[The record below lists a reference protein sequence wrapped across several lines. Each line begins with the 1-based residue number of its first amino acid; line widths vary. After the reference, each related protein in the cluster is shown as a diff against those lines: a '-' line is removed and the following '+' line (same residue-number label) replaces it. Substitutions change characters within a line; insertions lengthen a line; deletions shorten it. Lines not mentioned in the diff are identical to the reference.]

1 MFTSFSTALSALAAD
16 STAIDVVGNNL
27 ANLNTVGFK
36 DQQAN
41 FQDLFYQMLG
51 TTGAGDPI
59 QQGAGTEVG
68 SVDSNFTNG
77 DLQATGIPTDV
88 AITGNGFFITQGANG
103 AEEFTR
109 AGNFSVNAQGDLV
122 ATNGQNV
129 MGYPAVNGVVNTGQG
144 LTAIQLGQG
153 QISAPL
159 ATSTMDQ
166 TTNLDASAAVGD
178 TYSTPL
184 TVYDSLGNSHVLTFN
199 YTKTGTNAWSYQ
211 ITLPAADTGGT
222 GNPTVV
228 ASGNLTFDSNG
239 NLTAPTGSVTGINVA
254 GLADGAATMKLTWN
268 LTTANGGATMTQVAS
283 QSSTSAT
290 DQNGYA
296 SGTLQSYTINS
307 DGTIS
312 GAFSN
317 GQVQTIGQIALANF
331 ANYQG
336 LELNGGNSYTPTLAS
351 GQPVV
356 GTAGTG
362 GRGTMTGGAVELS
375 NVDISTEFTNLIV
388 VQRGFEANA
397 RMVTTFDSISSD
409 TINLQAT
416 PGN

>member
-1 MFTSFSTALSALAAD
+1 MPLFSIPLSGLTASSDALNII
-16 STAIDVVGNNL
+16 SNNL

-59 QQGAGTEVG
+59 QQGAGTQVG

-77 DLQATGIPTDV
+77 DLQSTGIPTDV
-88 AITGNGFFITQGANG
+88 AITGNGFFVTQGTDG
-103 AEEFTR
+103 AYDFTR

-122 ATNGQNV
+122 TTGGQNV
-129 MGYPAVNGVVNTGQG
+129 MGYAAVNGVVNTGQG
-144 LTAIQLGQG
+144 LTPLQLGQG
-153 QISAPL
+153 QISAPA
-159 ATSTMDQ
+159 ATTTMSQ
-166 TTNLDASAAVGD
+166 STNLDASAAVGS

-228 ASGNLTFDSNG
+228 SSGNLTFNSSG
-239 NLTAPTGSVTGINVA
+239 NLTTPAGNITGISIP
-254 GLADGAATMKLTWN
+254 GLADGAATMGLTWD
-268 LTTANGGATMTQVAS
+268 LSAANGGATLTQVAS
-283 QSSTSAT
+283 ASSTSAT
-290 DQNGYA
+290 NQNGYA
-296 SGTLQSYTINS
+296 SGTLQSYTVNA

-336 LELNGGNSYTPTLAS
+336 LELTGGNNYTATLAS
-351 GQPVV
+351 GQPVI

-362 GRGTMTGGAVELS
+362 GRGTMTGGALELS

-388 VQRGFEANA
+388 VQQGFEANA
-397 RMVTTFDSISSD
+397 RMVTTFDSITQD
-409 TINLQAT
+409 TLNLQAS

>member
-1 MFTSFSTALSALAAD
+1 MPLFSIPLSGLTASSDALNII
-16 STAIDVVGNNL
+16 SNNL

-51 TTGAGDPI
+51 TTGSGDPI

-68 SVDSNFTNG
+68 SVASNFTNG
-77 DLQATGIPTDV
+77 NLQATGIPSDA
-88 AITGNGFFITQGANG
+88 AITGNGFFVTQGANG
-103 AEEFTR
+103 AYEFTR
-109 AGNFSVNAQGDLV
+109 AGDFTVNSEGQLV
-122 ATNGQNV
+122 ASNGENV
-129 MGYPAVNGVVNTGQG
+129 MGYGATNGVVNTGAG

-153 QISAPL
+153 QINPPSA
-159 ATSTMDQ
+159 TTTMDQ
-166 TTNLDASAAVGD
+166 TTNLDAGAAVGD

-184 TVYDSLGNSHVLTFN
+184 TVYDSLGNAHVLTFN
-199 YTKTGTNAWSYQ
+199 YTKTATNAWSYQ
-211 ITLPAADTGGT
+211 VTLPAADTGGT

-228 ASGNLTFDSNG
+228 ATGNLTFDSNG
-239 NLTAPTGSVTGINVA
+239 NLTSPTGSITGISIPK
-254 GLADGAATMKLTWN
+254 LADGAATMNMTWN
-268 LTTANGGATMTQVAS
+268 LTAAGGGATLTQVAS
-283 QSSTSAT
+283 DSSTSAT

-336 LELNGGNSYTPTLAS
+336 LQLDGGNSYTPTLAS
-351 GQPVV
+351 GQPVI

-362 GRGTMTGGAVELS
+362 GRGTLTGGALELS

-409 TINLQAT
+409 TINLQAS

>member
-1 MFTSFSTALSALAAD
+1 MPLFSIPLSGLTASSDALNII
-16 STAIDVVGNNL
+16 SNNL
-27 ANLNTVGFK
+27 ANLNTIGFK

-59 QQGAGTEVG
+59 QMGAGTQVG
-68 SVDSNFTNG
+68 SVASNFSNG
-77 DLQATGIPTDV
+77 NLQATGIPTDV
-88 AITGNGFFITQGANG
+88 AITGNGFFVTQGPNG
-103 AEEFTR
+103 AYEFTR
-109 AGNFSVNAQGDLV
+109 AGNFTVNAQGDLV
-122 ATNGQNV
+122 SPDGQNV
-129 MGYPAVNGVVNTGQG
+129 MGYAAVNGVVNMGAG

-153 QISAPL
+153 QISAPS
-159 ATSTMDQ
+159 ATTTMDQ
-166 TTNLDASAAVGD
+166 TTNLDASANVGD

-228 ASGNLTFDSNG
+228 ASGNLTFDSSG
-239 NLTAPTGSVTGINVA
+239 NLTSPTGSVAGISVA
-254 GLADGAATMKLTWN
+254 GLADGAATMNLTWN
-268 LTTANGGATMTQVAS
+268 LTGANGGATLTQVAS

-296 SGTLQSYTINS
+296 SGTLQNYTINS

-336 LELNGGNSYTPTLAS
+336 LQLMGGNSYQPTLAS
-351 GQPVV
+351 GQPVI
-356 GTAGTG
+356 GAAGTG

-388 VQRGFEANA
+388 VQRGFQANA
-397 RMVTTFDSISSD
+397 RMVTTFDSISND
-409 TINLQAT
+409 TINLQAA

>member
-1 MFTSFSTALSALAAD
+1 MPLFSIPLSGLTASSDALNII
-16 STAIDVVGNNL
+16 SNNL

-51 TTGAGDPI
+51 TTGSGDPI

-68 SVDSNFTNG
+68 SVASNFTNG
-77 DLQATGIPTDV
+77 NLQATGIPTDV
-88 AITGNGFFITQGANG
+88 GITGNGFFVTQGPNG
-103 AEEFTR
+103 AYEFTR
-109 AGNFSVNAQGDLV
+109 AGNFSVNAQGELV

-129 MGYPAVNGVVNTGQG
+129 MGYAAVNGVVNAGQG
-144 LTAIQLGQG
+144 LTPIQLGQG
-153 QISAPL
+153 QISPPS
-159 ATSTMDQ
+159 ATTTMDQ
-166 TTNLDASAAVGD
+166 TTNLDASANVGD

-184 TVYDSLGNSHVLTFN
+184 TVYDSLGNSHVLTFT

-211 ITLPAADTGGT
+211 VTLPAADTGGT

-228 ASGNLTFDSNG
+228 TSGNLTFDSSG
-239 NLTAPTGSVTGINVA
+239 NLTSPTGKVAGITVA
-254 GLADGAATMKLTWN
+254 GLADGAASINLTWN
-268 LTTANGGATMTQVAS
+268 LTTPNGGATLTQVAS

-296 SGTLQSYTINS
+296 SGTLQSFTINS

-331 ANYQG
+331 ANNQG
-336 LELNGGNSYTPTLAS
+336 LELMGGNSYTPTLAS
-351 GQPVV
+351 GQPVI
-356 GTAGTG
+356 GAAGTG
-362 GRGTMTGGAVELS
+362 GRGTMTGGALELS

-397 RMVTTFDSISSD
+397 RMVTTFDSISND